1 VGASLI
7 AWKRRRDLELLSVAL
22 HVNRHDEASRYDCDV
37 YK

>member
-22 HVNRHDEASRYDCDV
+22 HVNRHEASRYDCDV